1 MRKLLITGGA
11 GFIGSN
17 FVRYW
22 IESYPKDKVIVLDA
36 LTYAGNLENLESVAD
51 NANYRFVKG
60 DIRDFELVTRL
71 LDENNVDTVV
81 HFAAETHVDRS
92 ILGPQVF
99 IDTNVQ
105 GTFILLEGVRKC
117 WEKGFDNKRFIHIST
132 DEVYGSLD
140 FDDPVFTE
148 ETQYKPNSPYSAS
161 KTASDHFVRAY
172 YHTYG
177 VPTLTTHCSNNY
189 GPYQFPEKLIPL
201 MIFKALRDEKLPVY
215 GDGKNVRDWIH
226 VLDHC
231 KAIDTVINKGK
242 IGEVYNIG
250 GNTEKQNIE
259 IVGMILNKLNKSKDL
274 IQFVRDRPGHDKRY
288 AIDIT
293 KIKRQLGWTPEYD
306 FEKGLEDTINW
317 YLENDKWVKSCI
329 SGDYLKYYERN
340 YAGRV

>member
-1 MRKLLITGGA
+1 MHNLLITGGA

-22 IESYPKDKVIVLDA
+22 IESYPKDKIMVLDA

-71 LDENNVDTVV
+71 LDENNVDIVV

-105 GTFILLEGVRKC
+105 GTFIMLESVRKC
-117 WEKGFDNKRFIHIST
+117 WEKSFDNKRFIHIST

-140 FDDPVFTE
+140 FDDPAFTE

-215 GDGKNVRDWIH
+215 GDGRNVRDWIH

-242 IGEVYNIG
+242 IGEIYNIG

-259 IVGMILNKLNKSKDL
+259 IVGMILNKLNKSKNL
-274 IQFVRDRPGHDKRY
+274 IQFVKDRPGHDKRY
-288 AIDIT
+288 AINIT
-293 KIKRQLGWTPEYD
+293 KIKRQLGWTPGYD
-306 FEKGLEDTINW
+306 FEKGLEDTIKW

-340 YAGRV
+340 YAERV

>member
-1 MRKLLITGGA
+1 MRNLLITGGA

-22 IESYPKDKVIVLDA
+22 IESYPQDKIIVLDA

-51 NANYRFVKG
+51 NANYRFVKS
-60 DIRDFELVTRL
+60 DIRDFELVSRL

-99 IDTNVQ
+99 IDTNIQ
-105 GTFILLEGVRKC
+105 GTFILLESVRKC
-117 WEKGFDNKRFIHIST
+117 WEKSFDNKRFIHIST

-242 IGEVYNIG
+242 IGEIYNIG

-259 IVGMILNKLNKSKDL
+259 IVGLILDKLNKSKDL
-274 IQFVRDRPGHDKRY
+274 IQFVKDRPGHDKRY
-288 AIDIT
+288 AIDIG
-293 KIKRQLGWTPEYD
+293 KIKNELGWTPEYD
-306 FEKGLEDTINW
+306 FEKGLEDTIKW
-317 YLENDKWVKSCI
+317 YLENDQWVKNCI

-340 YAGRV
+340 YSGRV

>member
-1 MRKLLITGGA
+1 MHKLLITGGA

-22 IESYPKDKVIVLDA
+22 IESYPKDKIMVLDA

-71 LDENNVDTVV
+71 LDENNVDIVV

-105 GTFILLEGVRKC
+105 GTFIMLESVRKC
-117 WEKGFDNKRFIHIST
+117 WEKSFDNKRFIHIST

-215 GDGKNVRDWIH
+215 GDGRNVRDWIH

-259 IVGMILNKLNKSKDL
+259 IVGMILNKLNKSKNL
-274 IQFVRDRPGHDKRY
+274 IQFVKDRPGHDKRY
-288 AIDIT
+288 AINIT

-306 FEKGLEDTINW
+306 FEKGLEDTIKW
-317 YLENDKWVKSCI
+317 YLENDQWVKNCI

>member
-1 MRKLLITGGA
+1 MHNLLITGGA

-22 IESYPKDKVIVLDA
+22 IENYPDDKVIILDA
-36 LTYAGNLENLESVAD
+36 LTYAGNLENLELVAGH
-51 NANYRFVKG
+51 ANYRFVKG

-71 LDENNVDTVV
+71 LNEGSIDTIV

-99 IDTNVQ
+99 IDANVQ
-105 GTFILLEGVRKC
+105 GTFILLESVRKC
-117 WEKGFDNKRFIHIST
+117 WEKDFEKKRFVHIST

-140 FDDPVFTE
+140 FDDPAFTE
-148 ETQYKPNSPYSAS
+148 DTQYKPNSPYSAS

-177 VPTLTTHCSNNY
+177 VPTITTHCSNNY

-201 MIFKALRDEKLPVY
+201 MILKATRDEKLPVY

-226 VLDHC
+226 VLDHS
-231 KAIDTVINKGK
+231 KAIDTVISKGK

-259 IVGMILNKLNKSKDL
+259 IVGLILDKLGKPRDL
-274 IQFVRDRPGHDKRY
+274 IQFVKDRPGHDKRY
-288 AIDIT
+288 AINIT
-293 KIKRQLGWTPEYD
+293 KIRRQLGWTPGYD
-306 FEKGLEDTINW
+306 FEKGLEDTIKW
-317 YLENDKWVKSCI
+317 YLENERWVKSCI

-340 YAGRV
+340 YSGRM